1 MDPAL
6 YWSPD
11 PPGSGWKIIQT
22 ESDWRGEQL
31 DGPRAINA
39 PSLMALVKLLAGE
52 DEALQRRYTEQRI
65 RSAASVADVDPEPL
79 ITALR
84 ASEKP
89 R

>member
-6 YWSPD
+6 YWTQD
-11 PPGSGWKIIQT
+11 PPASGWKIVQT
-22 ESDWRGEQL
+22 ETDWRAEQL

-39 PSLMALVKLLAGE
+39 ASLTALAKLLAGE

-65 RSAASVADVDPEPL
+65 RAAADAAGLDSEPL